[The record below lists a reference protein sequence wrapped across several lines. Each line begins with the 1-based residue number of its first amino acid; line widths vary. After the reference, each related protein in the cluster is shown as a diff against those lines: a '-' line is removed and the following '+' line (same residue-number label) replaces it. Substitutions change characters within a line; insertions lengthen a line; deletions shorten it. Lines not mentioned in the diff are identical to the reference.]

1 MVNGGRGWCLENL
14 WNGAQWCLIPG
25 GEVRYPPFS
34 MRMWGAHSPTL
45 NLETAENKGGEKS
58 GEARL
63 ASMGHQEIH
72 SHLIDE

>member
-1 MVNGGRGWCLENL
+1 MEPS
-14 WNGAQWCLIPG
+14 GALIPG
-25 GEVRYPPFS
+25 GEVIYPPFS

-58 GEARL
+58 RGVSL
-63 ASMGHQEIH
+63 ASMGHQEIY